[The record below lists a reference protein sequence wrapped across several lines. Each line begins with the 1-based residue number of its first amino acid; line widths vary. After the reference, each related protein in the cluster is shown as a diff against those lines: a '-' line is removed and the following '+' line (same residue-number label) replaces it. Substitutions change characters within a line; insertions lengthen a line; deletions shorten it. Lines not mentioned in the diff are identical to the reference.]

1 MKRDKPIEDIWQV
14 GSTLSRP
21 MAREARW
28 QASQKRKRK
37 QAYREEVL
45 RRVRA
50 GWSILFPR
58 AQADVVEDFSE
69 GIWYFD
75 QWLAPDQDTFDK
87 VVLEFERRKIPMRFP
102 IYAPFHEYRDAA
114 VALGGFRD
122 RIRGHVAMLTLDSLS
137 AYLKVLPQLDAK
149 RKKLMARDRSASD

>member
-1 MKRDKPIEDIWQV
+1 
-14 GSTLSRP
+14 
-21 MAREARW
+21 MAGEARW
-28 QASQKRKRK
+28 QASQKGKRK
-37 QAYREEVL
+37 QAYRAEVL
-45 RRVRA
+45 RRIRV

-58 AQADVVEDFSE
+58 GQADVVEDFSE

-87 VVLEFERRKIPMRFP
+87 VVLEFERRKVPIRFP
-102 IYAPFHEYRDAA
+102 IYAPYHEYRDAA

-122 RIRGHVAMLTLDSLS
+122 RVRGHVAMLTLDSLS

-149 RKKLMARDRSASD
+149 RKKLMARDRSSSD

>member
-1 MKRDKPIEDIWQV
+1 
-14 GSTLSRP
+14 
-21 MAREARW
+21 MAGEARW
-28 QASQKRKRK
+28 QASQKGKRK
-37 QAYREEVL
+37 QAYRAEVL
-45 RRVRA
+45 RRIRA

-75 QWLAPDQDTFDK
+75 QWLAPSQDTFDK
-87 VVLEFERRKIPMRFP
+87 VVLEFERRKVPIRFP
-102 IYAPFHEYRDAA
+102 VYAPYHEYRDAA

-122 RIRGHVAMLTLDSLS
+122 RLRRHVAMLTLDSLS

>member
-1 MKRDKPIEDIWQV
+1 
-14 GSTLSRP
+14 
-21 MAREARW
+21 MAGEARW
-28 QASQKRKRK
+28 QASQKGKRK

-45 RRVRA
+45 RRARA
-50 GWSILFPR
+50 GWSILFPPG
-58 AQADVVEDFSE
+58 QADVVKDFSE

-87 VVLEFERRKIPMRFP
+87 VVLEFERRKVPIRFP
-102 IYAPFHEYRDAA
+102 IYAPYHEYRDAA

-122 RIRGHVAMLTLDSLS
+122 RLRRHVAMLTLDSLS